1 MTRMVLCITL
11 LSMLAFLASCGD
23 NGPTGPIGPI
33 DPIDPVEPVDP
44 PPPPPP
50 PEPVLTVDI
59 DDTYG
64 DRFKPVVVAVS
75 YTLEDEP
82 IEWTY
87 ETDLRAVRTDT
98 GLLVY
103 GNGDTYEGEVVIN
116 DSSFLVQ
123 LSSEPRCERVGV
135 NTDCLGYSYKGLA
148 DGQIYYGE
156 EDDQIVEWELVILQY
171 VRECDVPSDVA
182 GLCDDL
188 TDVENVESRL
198 LNYNRAMEN
207 SGVHARFV
215 LKDYRYVDT
224 TSLRTGRAL
233 VDYLGADIGL
243 GLGATCPN
251 TCGCAYAYATYSSPG
266 FGWSVCGW
274 DTDLHE
280 MGHSIGLA
288 HGPENSSNQASGYLF
303 PEFGHGWMYNQCN
316 SAGDLMSYN
325 RSSNE
330 FLNSKL
336 LCPDEETYVT
346 DRSYAD
352 SAYHLNRVRYD
363 VSIVN
368 DQFNEGTIEALRVV
382 VPEQGTLILD

>member
-33 DPIDPVEPVDP
+33 DPIDPVDPVD
-44 PPPPPP
+44 PPPP

-280 MGHSIGLA
+280 MGQSIGLA

>member
-1 MTRMVLCITL
+1 MTRMLLCITL
-11 LSMLAFLASCGD
+11 ILMLASLASCMD
-23 NGPTGPIGPI
+23 NGPVGPIY
-33 DPIDPVEPVDP
+33 PVEPVEPVEPP

-50 PEPVLTVDI
+50 PEPVLTVSI

-64 DRFKPVVVAVS
+64 DRFKPVAIAVS

-87 ETDLRAVRTDT
+87 ETSLRAERTDM

-103 GNGDTYEGEVVIN
+103 GDGSTYEGEVVIN

-123 LSSEPRCERVGV
+123 LSSEPRCERVEV
-135 NTDCLGYSYKGLA
+135 NTDCLGYTYRGA
-148 DGQIYYGE
+148 VDGQIYYGE
-156 EDDQIVEWELVILQY
+156 EDAQIVEWELVILQY
-171 VRECDVPSDVA
+171 VGFCSIPSDVV

-188 TDVENVESRL
+188 TDVEDVALRL
-198 LNYNRAMEN
+198 QKYNSAMEN

-224 TSLRTGRAL
+224 TSLLGGRAI
-233 VDYLGADIGL
+233 VDYLGADIGI

-251 TCGCAYAYATYSSPG
+251 TCGCAYAYATYSSPS

-280 MGHSIGLA
+280 MGHGLGLA
-288 HGPENSSNQASGYLF
+288 HGPENSAYQATGYLF
-303 PEFGHGWMYNQCN
+303 PQFGHGWMSNQCN

-325 RSSNE
+325 NYSNE

-336 LCPDEETYVT
+336 TCDNGETYVT

-368 DQFNEGTIEALRVV
+368 DEHNEGTIEALRVA
-382 VPEQGTLILD
+382 VPESGVLTID